1 MQKEII
7 TELEDLRDETEFII
21 NNEDDLK
28 HAETLNLNMNNS
40 DTATRKMFV
49 RSNAGTVL
57 KSELE
62 TNVTYKDSLARKRNY
77 IKYKDDTNTYDSK
90 AVNEVLDS
98 MPSNRNGNRTVKQ
111 ACYEVVQGGCLL
123 VYYNTVNDFLKEL
136 NCQLSDND
144 ETNWSMYKK
153 LVVNRME
160 KMYEKYTK

>member
-1 MQKEII
+1 MAQRRKFTKEMVKEIRDMYATREFTMTDLSRKFGVSTSVI
-7 TELEDLRDETEFII
+7 SNAINKGYCPKPRGMTETKERTELIEEYIMESFDNDMDALIETI
-21 NNEDDLK
+21 K
-28 HAETLNLNMNNS
+28 ANM
-40 DTATRKMFV
+40 F
-49 RSNAGTVL
+49 
-57 KSELE
+57 
-62 TNVTYKDSLARKRNY
+62 
-77 IKYKDDTNTYDSK
+77 
-90 AVNEVLDS
+90 
-98 MPSNRNGNRTVKQ
+98 GNRTVKQ

>member
-1 MQKEII
+1 MIMRKRTKI
-7 TELEDLRDETEFII
+7 TEQMTQEIRDMYATREFTQ
-21 NNEDDLK
+21 NEIAGK
-28 HAETLNLNMNNS
+28 FGISITAVNNS
-40 DTATRKMFV
+40 IHKGYVPKPKGMTETKERTELIEEHIMESFDNDVDALVGTIKANMF
-49 RSNAGTVL
+49 
-57 KSELE
+57 
-62 TNVTYKDSLARKRNY
+62 
-77 IKYKDDTNTYDSK
+77 
-90 AVNEVLDS
+90 
-98 MPSNRNGNRTVKQ
+98 GNRTVKQ

>member
-1 MQKEII
+1 MAKPRKLTEEMVRNIREMYATREFTMSDLSREFGVSTSVISNAINKGYCPKPRGMTETKER
-7 TELEDLRDETEFII
+7 TELIESHIMEFFDTEKELIETI
-21 NNEDDLK
+21 K
-28 HAETLNLNMNNS
+28 ANM
-40 DTATRKMFV
+40 F
-49 RSNAGTVL
+49 
-57 KSELE
+57 
-62 TNVTYKDSLARKRNY
+62 
-77 IKYKDDTNTYDSK
+77 
-90 AVNEVLDS
+90 
-98 MPSNRNGNRTVKQ
+98 GNKTVKQ

>member
-1 MQKEII
+1 MSISVISNAIHKGYVPKPKGMTETKER
-7 TELEDLRDETEFII
+7 TELIESHIMEFFDTEEELVETI
-21 NNEDDLK
+21 K
-28 HAETLNLNMNNS
+28 ANM
-40 DTATRKMFV
+40 F
-49 RSNAGTVL
+49 
-57 KSELE
+57 
-62 TNVTYKDSLARKRNY
+62 
-77 IKYKDDTNTYDSK
+77 
-90 AVNEVLDS
+90 
-98 MPSNRNGNRTVKQ
+98 GNRTVKQ

>member
-1 MQKEII
+1 MAQRRKLTEEMVKEIRDMYATREFTMTDLSRKFGVSTSVI
-7 TELEDLRDETEFII
+7 SNAINKGYCPKPRGMTETKERTELIEEHIMESFDNDMDALIETI
-21 NNEDDLK
+21 K
-28 HAETLNLNMNNS
+28 ANM
-40 DTATRKMFV
+40 F
-49 RSNAGTVL
+49 
-57 KSELE
+57 
-62 TNVTYKDSLARKRNY
+62 
-77 IKYKDDTNTYDSK
+77 
-90 AVNEVLDS
+90 
-98 MPSNRNGNRTVKQ
+98 GNRTVKQ

>member
-1 MQKEII
+1 MAKPRKLTEEMVRNIREMYATREFTMSDLSREFGVSTSVISNAINKGYCPKPRGMTETKER
-7 TELEDLRDETEFII
+7 TELIESHIMEFFDTEEELIETI
-21 NNEDDLK
+21 K
-28 HAETLNLNMNNS
+28 ANM
-40 DTATRKMFV
+40 F
-49 RSNAGTVL
+49 
-57 KSELE
+57 
-62 TNVTYKDSLARKRNY
+62 
-77 IKYKDDTNTYDSK
+77 
-90 AVNEVLDS
+90 
-98 MPSNRNGNRTVKQ
+98 GNRTVKQ

>member
-1 MQKEII
+1 MAKPRKLTEEMVRNIREMYATREFTMSDLSREFGVSTSVISNAINKGYCPKPRGMTETKER
-7 TELEDLRDETEFII
+7 TELIESHIMEFFDTEEELVETI
-21 NNEDDLK
+21 K
-28 HAETLNLNMNNS
+28 ANM
-40 DTATRKMFV
+40 F
-49 RSNAGTVL
+49 
-57 KSELE
+57 
-62 TNVTYKDSLARKRNY
+62 
-77 IKYKDDTNTYDSK
+77 
-90 AVNEVLDS
+90 
-98 MPSNRNGNRTVKQ
+98 GNRTVKQ

>member
-1 MQKEII
+1 MAKPRKLTEEMVRNIREMYATREFTMSDLSREFGVSTSVISNAINKGYCPKPRGMTETKER
-7 TELEDLRDETEFII
+7 TELIESHIMEFFDTEKELIEAI
-21 NNEDDLK
+21 K
-28 HAETLNLNMNNS
+28 ANM
-40 DTATRKMFV
+40 F
-49 RSNAGTVL
+49 
-57 KSELE
+57 
-62 TNVTYKDSLARKRNY
+62 
-77 IKYKDDTNTYDSK
+77 
-90 AVNEVLDS
+90 
-98 MPSNRNGNRTVKQ
+98 GNRTVKQ

>member
-1 MQKEII
+1 MAKPRKLTEEMVRNIREMYATREFTMSDLSREFGVSTSVISNAINKGYCPKPRGMTETKER
-7 TELEDLRDETEFII
+7 TELIESHIMEFFDTEEELIETI
-21 NNEDDLK
+21 K
-28 HAETLNLNMNNS
+28 ANM
-40 DTATRKMFV
+40 F
-49 RSNAGTVL
+49 
-57 KSELE
+57 
-62 TNVTYKDSLARKRNY
+62 
-77 IKYKDDTNTYDSK
+77 
-90 AVNEVLDS
+90 
-98 MPSNRNGNRTVKQ
+98 GNKTVKQ

>member
-1 MQKEII
+1 MAKPRKLTEEMVRNIREMYATREFTMSDLSREFGVSTSVISNAINKGYCPKPRGMTETKER
-7 TELEDLRDETEFII
+7 TELIESHIMEFFDTEKELIETI
-21 NNEDDLK
+21 K
-28 HAETLNLNMNNS
+28 ANM
-40 DTATRKMFV
+40 F
-49 RSNAGTVL
+49 
-57 KSELE
+57 
-62 TNVTYKDSLARKRNY
+62 
-77 IKYKDDTNTYDSK
+77 
-90 AVNEVLDS
+90 
-98 MPSNRNGNRTVKQ
+98 GNRTVKQ

>member
-1 MQKEII
+1 MAQRRKLTEEMVKEIRDMYATREFTMTDLSRKFGVSTSVISNAINKGYCLKPRGI
-7 TELEDLRDETEFII
+7 TETKERTELIEEHIMESFDNDIDALIETI
-21 NNEDDLK
+21 K
-28 HAETLNLNMNNS
+28 ANM
-40 DTATRKMFV
+40 F
-49 RSNAGTVL
+49 
-57 KSELE
+57 
-62 TNVTYKDSLARKRNY
+62 
-77 IKYKDDTNTYDSK
+77 
-90 AVNEVLDS
+90 
-98 MPSNRNGNRTVKQ
+98 GNRTVKQ